1 MSEKL
6 FLFLT
11 QEGVTYSSSSKIYPD
26 VDNFQVL
33 GYGKG
38 VTEEEAFD
46 DFIKNNQ
53 WLLETDFNEVIS
65 IEIKSKISQGKVFYL
80 K

>member
-11 QEGVTYSSSSKIYPD
+11 QEGVTYSSASKIYPD

-38 VTEEEAFD
+38 ATEEEVFD